1 MPFKYLVVIYK
12 GMITYT
18 ITTEQFDK
26 TNKALSE
33 ALDMNYHSIDYQTTT
48 FKIKSVGRGGKTMGT
63 TGYKF
68 TEEQRKRMSVS
79 RKGKPNGLL
88 GRKLSEETKLKI
100 SESKKGSKWS
110 NETRIKLT
118 ESRKNQRHSEET
130 KQKMRE
136 SALKREELKRQTVG
150 K

>member
-1 MPFKYLVVIYK
+1 
-12 GMITYT
+12 MITYT

-26 TNKALSE
+26 TNISLSN
-33 ALDMNYHSIDYQTTT
+33 ALDMEYHYIDYQTTT
-48 FKIKSVGRGGKTMGT
+48 FEIKSVGRGGKTMGT
-63 TGYKF
+63 TGYKY

-88 GRKLSEETKLKI
+88 GKKLSEETKLKI
-100 SESKKGSKWS
+100 SESRKGSKWS

>member
-1 MPFKYLVVIYK
+1 
-12 GMITYT
+12 MITYT

-26 TNKALSE
+26 TNKSLSN
-33 ALDMNYHSIDYQTTT
+33 ALDMNYQHIDYETTT
-48 FKIKSVGRGGKTMGT
+48 FESKNVGRGGKTMGT
-63 TGYKF
+63 TGYKY
-68 TEEQRKRMSVS
+68 TEEQKERMSIS

-100 SESKKGSKWS
+100 SESRKGSKWS

-118 ESRKNQRHSEET
+118 ESRKNQKHSEET

-136 SALKREELKRQTVG
+136 IALKREALKRQTVG

>member
-1 MPFKYLVVIYK
+1 
-12 GMITYT
+12 MITYT

-26 TNKALSE
+26 TNKSLSDALNM
-33 ALDMNYHSIDYQTTT
+33 DYQYIDYQTTT
-48 FKIKSVGRGGKTMGT
+48 FEIESVGRGGKTIGT

-68 TEEQRKRMSVS
+68 TEEQKKRMSIS

-110 NETRIKLT
+110 EETRIKMAK
-118 ESRKNQRHSEET
+118 SRKNQKHSEET

-136 SALKREELKRQTVG
+136 RALHRESIKRQTVG